1 MTPSRER
8 QEELVARA
16 FLPIHRV
23 AFGAATSAAAAMVV
37 FLVTAI
43 YLVRNPQPGFRLGLL
58 AQYFAGY
65 TVSWPGAFIG
75 AAWAAFSGFVLGW
88 FLAYSRNLL
97 VGLSLFVIRR
107 RAEWDQTKDFLDHL

>member
-1 MTPSRER
+1 MRPSRQR
-8 QEELVARA
+8 QEELVVRA

-23 AFGAATSAAAAMVV
+23 AFGAATSTAAAIVI
-37 FLVTAI
+37 FLMTAI
-43 YLVRNPQPGFRLGLL
+43 YLVRDPQPGFRLGLL

-75 AAWAAFSGFVLGW
+75 AGWAAFSGFVLGW